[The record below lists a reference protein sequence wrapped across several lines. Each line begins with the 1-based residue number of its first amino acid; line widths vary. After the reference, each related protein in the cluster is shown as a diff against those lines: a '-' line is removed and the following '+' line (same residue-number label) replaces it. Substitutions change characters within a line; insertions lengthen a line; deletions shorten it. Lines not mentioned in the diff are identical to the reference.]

1 MSQELIIAH
10 LSTRLLLSIIN
21 FIFIKFTTNKS
32 IFFTDIDYKVNGKQ
46 RYLEIFK

>member
-1 MSQELIIAH
+1 MSQELIIA
-10 LSTRLLLSIIN
+10 LSCGLLLSIIN

-32 IFFTDIDYKVNGKQ
+32 IFFTDLDYKVNVKQ